1 MRTPAGR
8 PWRVITISSST
19 ANRRYFERSSFTAA
33 RATSL
38 GSFRAWRP
46 LLVEPRLRFGFRDD
60 SEDLDFRF
68 CNVIEHP
75 DIAHAQTV
83 LRLAQAPET
92 FDSTLAD
99 FRRLVGQ
106 MDFKG
111 FLHARAMWR

>member
-19 ANRRYFERSSFTAA
+19 ASRKYFEKSSFTAA

-38 GSFRAWRP
+38 GSLRAWRP
-46 LLVEPRLRFGFRDD
+46 LLVEPRLCFGFCDD
-60 SEDLDFRF
+60 REDLDFGF

-75 DIAHAQTV
+75 DIADTQTV
-83 LRLAQAPET
+83 LRLAQAPKT
-92 FDSTLAD
+92 LDSTLAD
-99 FRRLVGQ
+99 FRRRVCQ

-111 FLHARAMWR
+111 FRHARANRR